1 MRIHL
6 FPALLT
12 LIVALVV
19 TVEGGTKKAPAKAP
33 KEPIDRM
40 LAEIRRGD
48 PKGLIV
54 RELQFYPG
62 IPLGKPTDDLQI
74 IVTNDFHRAHYQERY
89 QLTQLWAVAW
99 RELNGAD
106 YSRVFVTDY
115 LGNLV
120 ARGFWPHTLWVQ
132 KP

>member
-1 MRIHL
+1 MHTHL
-6 FPALLT
+6 LLASLT
-12 LIVALVV
+12 LLVGLVV
-19 TVEGGTKKAPAKAP
+19 TVEAGTKKAPAKAP
-33 KEPIDRM
+33 KEPIDQM
-40 LAEIRRGD
+40 LAEIRKGD

-54 RELQFYPG
+54 RELRFYPG
-62 IPLGKPTDDLQI
+62 IPLGKATDDLQI

-99 RELNGAD
+99 RELNGTD

-120 ARGFWPHTLWVQ
+120 ARGP
-132 KP
+132 